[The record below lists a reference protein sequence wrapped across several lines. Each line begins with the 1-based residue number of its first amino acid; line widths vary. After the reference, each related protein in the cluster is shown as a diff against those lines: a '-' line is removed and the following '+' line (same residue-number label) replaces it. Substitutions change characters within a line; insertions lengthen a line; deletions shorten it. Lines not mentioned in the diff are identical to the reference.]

1 MTKKKDTK
9 QPAYACSGRISHFTS
24 VPLIRSNLKRSSLPH
39 RALISSLCV
48 EFRPATGPPPH
59 HTISSDSPAFLHH
72 AATATP
78 PLSLSR
84 DLSLSGDF
92 LSHHRTLDPAPAPNS
107 AATVLYL
114 FFGLRLFYIAWR
126 SSDSKSSQKK
136 EIEEAHWFSLELAM
150 KVLGIYEKWE

>member
-1 MTKKKDTK
+1 M
-9 QPAYACSGRISHFTS
+9 
-24 VPLIRSNLKRSSLPH
+24 
-39 RALISSLCV
+39 
-48 EFRPATGPPPH
+48 
-59 HTISSDSPAFLHH
+59 
-72 AATATP
+72 P

-136 EIEEAHWFSLELAM
+136 EIEE
-150 KVLGIYEKWE
+150 VLSTGLGRIVPNLISRKHTNSAATCKATNYFCYLTTKKFYENRISIFLFWL